1 MGKKS
6 RRSRPSKKERK
17 VNNDAMRA
25 KYDLNS
31 RAFIS
36 TNKCKRITIPIPSLH
51 TRASSSGNHQSR
63 NVWNRIPN
71 VNGMAEFTSSGGQTH
86 EWVNGIEANTRITG
100 MTADQRR
107 GLLQRGAREGAVF
120 FSRHQQEENLGGS
133 GHWVRSSGGQYDN
146 GGGSARTN
154 MLSGA
159 IRTINLSS
167 LG

>member
-17 VNNDAMRA
+17 VNQDAMKA

-51 TRASSSGNHQSR
+51 TRASSSGNNQSR

-71 VNGMAEFTSSGGQTH
+71 VNGISDFTSSGGQTH
-86 EWVNGIEANTRITG
+86 EWVGINGIDTNTS
-100 MTADQRR
+100 MTHRMTREQRR
-107 GLLQRGAREGAVF
+107 ELLRLGALVGPAPTV
-120 FSRHQQEENLGGS
+120 L
-133 GHWVRSSGGQYDN
+133 
-146 GGGSARTN
+146 
-154 MLSGA
+154 
-159 IRTINLSS
+159 LSS
-167 LG
+167 QEL